1 MMDGLDPV
9 ALVLQL
15 VLMVVV
21 FGVVLLVMAYLTYF
35 ERKVMARMQVRL
47 GPMRAGPYGLLQ
59 PIADGLKLLAKEDV
73 TPSGADRPIFLLAPL
88 ISFVM
93 AVAAWAVI
101 PFGDVIEVLGRR
113 IPLQLADV
121 NIGVLY
127 ILALGSVAVYGIV
140 LGGWASNNKYALLG
154 ALRSSAQVISYE
166 ISLGLGL
173 LGTLLLAGTL
183 SLGGIVEAQRHL
195 GLWFIFLQPV
205 GFAIYLVSAIAETN
219 RLPFDLPEAES
230 ELVAGFHVEYSG
242 FRFALYFLAEYIHMM
257 VVSALAA
264 TLFLG
269 GWLPPFGLPLP
280 PTVWFVAKVSLFIFL
295 YYWLRATLPRFR
307 YDQLMSLCWKVLFPL
322 GLANVMLT
330 AAAKLLL
337 SGV

>member
-1 MMDGLDPV
+1 MDPV
-9 ALVLQL
+9 VLIIQL
-15 VLMVVV
+15 ALMVLV
-21 FGVVLLVMAYLTYF
+21 FGAVLLIMAYLTYF

-73 TPSGADRPIFLLAPL
+73 IPSGADRPIFLVAPL

-101 PFGDVIEVLGRR
+101 PFGDVITVLGRQV
-113 IPLQLADV
+113 PLQLADINV
-121 NIGVLY
+121 GVLY

-154 ALRSSAQVISYE
+154 ALRSSAQIISYE
-166 ISLGLGL
+166 ISLGFGL
-173 LGTLLLAGTL
+173 MGVLLLAGTL
-183 SLGGIVEAQRHL
+183 SLNGIVEAQRNI
-195 GLWFIFLQPV
+195 GVWFLFLQPV
-205 GFAIYLVSAIAETN
+205 GFVVYLLSAIAETN

-242 FRFALYFLAEYIHMM
+242 FRFALYFLAEYIHML
-257 VVSALAA
+257 VVSALAS

-280 PTVWFVAKVSLFIFL
+280 PTLWFLAKVSLFIFL

-307 YDQLMSLCWKVLFPL
+307 YDQLMSLCWKVLLPV

-330 AAAKLLL
+330 AVAKLLIM
-337 SGV
+337 GMG

>member
-1 MMDGLDPV
+1 MDPV
-9 ALVLQL
+9 VLVIQL
-15 VLMVVV
+15 GLMVVV
-21 FGVVLLVMAYLTYF
+21 FGAVLLIMAYLTYF

-47 GPMRAGPYGLLQ
+47 GPMRAGPHGILQ

-73 TPSGADRPIFLLAPL
+73 VPAGADRPVFLLAPL
-88 ISFVM
+88 VSFVM

-101 PFGDVIEVLGRR
+101 PFGDTVTLFGRR
-113 IPLQLADV
+113 VPLQLADINV
-121 NIGVLY
+121 GVLY
-127 ILALGSVAVYGIV
+127 ILALGSVGVYGIV

-166 ISLGLGL
+166 ISLGFGL
-173 LGTLLLAGTL
+173 MGTILLAGTL
-183 SLGGIVEAQRHL
+183 SLNGIVEAQRSM
-195 GLWFIFLQPV
+195 GLWFLFLQPV
-205 GFAIYLVSAIAETN
+205 GFAVYLISAIAETN

-242 FRFALYFLAEYIHMM
+242 FRFALYFLAEYIHML

-280 PTVWFVAKVSLFIFL
+280 PTLWFLAKVALFIFI

-307 YDQLMSLCWKVLFPL
+307 YDQLMSLCWKVLFPIGL
-322 GLANVMLT
+322 GNAMLT
-330 AAAKLLL
+330 AVGKLLVM
-337 SGV
+337 GIR

>member
-1 MMDGLDPV
+1 MDPV
-9 ALVLQL
+9 VLLIQL
-15 VLMVVV
+15 GLMVVV
-21 FGVVLLVMAYLTYF
+21 FGAVLVIMAYLTYF

-47 GPMRAGPYGLLQ
+47 GPMRAGPYGILQ

-73 TPSGADRPIFLLAPL
+73 VPAGADRPIFLLAPL
-88 ISFVM
+88 VSFVM

-101 PFGDVIEVLGRR
+101 PFGDAVTLFGRR
-113 IPLQLADV
+113 VPLQLAEINV
-121 NIGVLY
+121 GVLY
-127 ILALGSVAVYGIV
+127 ILSLGSVGVYGIV

-166 ISLGLGL
+166 ISLGFGL
-173 LGTLLLAGTL
+173 MGTVLLAGTL
-183 SLGGIVEAQRHL
+183 SLNGIVEAQRSM
-195 GLWFIFLQPV
+195 GLWFLFLQPV
-205 GFAIYLVSAIAETN
+205 GFAVYLISAIAETN

-242 FRFALYFLAEYIHMM
+242 FRFALYFLAEYIHML

-280 PTVWFVAKVSLFIFL
+280 PTLWFLAKVALFIFI

-307 YDQLMSLCWKVLFPL
+307 YDQLMSLCWKVLFPIGL
-322 GLANVMLT
+322 GNAMLT
-330 AAAKLLL
+330 AVGKLLVM
-337 SGV
+337 GIR

>member
-1 MMDGLDPV
+1 MDP
-9 ALVLQL
+9 LVLLIQL
-15 VLMVVV
+15 ALMAVV
-21 FGVVLLVMAYLTYF
+21 FAAILIIMAYLTYF
-35 ERKVMARMQVRL
+35 ERKVVARIQVRL
-47 GPMRAGPYGLLQ
+47 GPMRAGPYGVLQ

-73 TPSGADRPIFLLAPL
+73 IPSGADRPIFLLAPL

-101 PFGDVIEVLGRR
+101 PFGDSVTVFGRQV
-113 IPLQLADV
+113 PLQLADINV
-121 NIGVLY
+121 GVLY
-127 ILALGSVAVYGIV
+127 ILAMGSVAVYGIV

-166 ISLGLGL
+166 ISLGFGL
-173 LGTLLLAGTL
+173 MGVLLLSGTL
-183 SLGGIVEAQRHL
+183 SLSGIVEAQRNM
-195 GLWFIFLQPV
+195 GVWFLFLQPV
-205 GFAIYLVSAIAETN
+205 GFVVYLVSAIAETN

-242 FRFALYFLAEYIHMM
+242 FRFALYFLAEYIHML
-257 VVSALAA
+257 VVSALAS

-280 PTVWFVAKVSLFIFL
+280 PILWFLAKVSFFVFL

-307 YDQLMSLCWKVLFPL
+307 YDQLMSLCWKVLFPV
-322 GLANVMLT
+322 GLANVMVT
-330 AAAKLLL
+330 AAAKLVIT
-337 SGV
+337 GIR